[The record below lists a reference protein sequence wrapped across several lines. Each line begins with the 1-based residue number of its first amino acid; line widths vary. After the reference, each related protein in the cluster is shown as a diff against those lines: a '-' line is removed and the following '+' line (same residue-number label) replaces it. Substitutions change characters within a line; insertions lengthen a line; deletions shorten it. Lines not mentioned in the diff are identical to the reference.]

1 VAPSVGYVLWP
12 WLGESDF
19 GTADKKPDYQ
29 RMFLVPAAT
38 GALAALILA
47 PFLDPPKKAT
57 IDTDVET
64 GEASP

>member
-1 VAPSVGYVLWP
+1 VAQSVGYFLWP

-19 GTADKKPDYQ
+19 GTADNKPDYQ

-47 PFLDPPKKAT
+47 LFLYPPKKAT
-57 IDTDVET
+57 SDTDVET